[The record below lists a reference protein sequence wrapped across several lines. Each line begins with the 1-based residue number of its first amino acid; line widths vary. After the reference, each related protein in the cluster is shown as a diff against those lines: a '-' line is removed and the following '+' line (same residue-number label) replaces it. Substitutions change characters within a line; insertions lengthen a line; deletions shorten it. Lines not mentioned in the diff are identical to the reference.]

1 MSLVTSMI
9 VLMPCNIALAQPT
22 DGDGG
27 TTGGGVTGGDGST
40 VSSPIT
46 IDGDFSDW
54 AALEQDLPNACI
66 SASTDDNALYTGL
79 YKAQFFVNGDSLF
92 FYIEYSNSKQV
103 QEAGTNYVTDM
114 IHIMLHTGGLSTT
127 GTTNYNDEDVWSDL
141 ANVRIIGSPR
151 TQFANAY
158 ILVYQETDQTWE
170 TVQLP
175 VSPISA
181 CTPVEEVTNDHAKTE
196 GAIALSL
203 LPVQI
208 EALKVGVIGV
218 ETSYVTSGV
227 LPQMSLNPTDGGKII
242 QPMLSLPWG
251 SSSEP
256 SSGMCGK
263 NVSWTYT
270 PLAKMLQISGRGAM
284 DDFEDAA
291 PDYADFQNDIQYV
304 TVSEGVTYIGSRAFA
319 GMTSLL
325 TASLDSSVTSMGTY
339 VFNNCTTL
347 QYLQLPV
354 HITTIPEGTFYYCSS
369 LQGIE
374 IPADVTSIGEVAFNE
389 CSQMEA
395 LVCYATTPPTLD
407 ANVFDGVP
415 NTVTLYVPAESVTA
429 YQSDQ
434 GWSYF
439 TNIQAIPDETQ
450 LEDQSGMC
458 GDKINWTLTGKT
470 LTLNGG
476 GEMWD
481 FTPDNPATY
490 AEFMERIDTV
500 IMEGSVT
507 KVSMYAF
514 YHLENM
520 KYIELSEYVDTID
533 THAFESCYSLEHIT
547 LPNSVR
553 HIGHD
558 AFAYCSGLQSAIL
571 PAELK
576 KIPAN
581 LFVFCRSLSR
591 LQIPST
597 VTSIGDNAF
606 YLCAKLQT
614 VALSSELK
622 EIYGGAFGG
631 CTSLSQIQCEAVIPP
646 ALIDTADNPVFDNV
660 PSTIPLYVRAKAVP
674 NYQAAE
680 GWNYFENIQPIDGDT
695 LEPTE
700 ITVFGITITP
710 GDSTNTDPVDLLGDG
725 TMIYDIEEN
734 TLTVNG
740 TEWTVGEEETVAIN
754 YTGDAPLTIVLEE
767 SSTIIADTIIAST
780 ANIVITGEGTL
791 VAEGTVPIIGSPDA
805 TITFEANMHVRSLP
819 SAAAVRRRIR
829 DAKFGKKLDETGG
842 PALSGF
848 GSSDFSK
855 VNVSPSGASYGEVPD
870 ESHGEA
876 ATINALYTLNG
887 QGEKVIVTEFET
899 TLIATGAEDVRER
912 KALDS
917 TKPMYNILGMQVDA
931 KYKGIVVQDGQKYLL
946 Q

>member
-1 MSLVTSMI
+1 MKHINSIIMSLVTSMI
-9 VLMPCNIALAQPT
+9 VLMPSNVALAQST
-22 DGDGG
+22 GGDGG
-27 TTGGGVTGGDGST
+27 TTGGGVTGGDEST
-40 VSSPIT
+40 VSSPIS

-54 AALEQDLPNACI
+54 AALEQSLPNACVSV
-66 SASTDDNALYTGL
+66 SADDNALYTGI
-79 YKAQFFVNGDSLF
+79 YKVQFFVNGDSLF
-92 FYIEYSNSKQV
+92 FYIEYSNSNQV
-103 QEAGTNYVTDM
+103 QEAGTNYVTDK

-127 GTTNYNDEDVWSDL
+127 GTTIFNDENVWSDL
-141 ANVRIIGSPR
+141 TNVRIIGSPR

-158 ILVYQETDQTWE
+158 IIVFQETDQTWE

-175 VSPISA
+175 VLPISA

-208 EALKVGVIGV
+208 KELKVGVIGV
-218 ETSYVTSGV
+218 ETDNVTSGV
-227 LPQMSLNPTDGGKII
+227 LPQVSLNPTDGGKII
-242 QPMLSLPWG
+242 QSMLSLPW
-251 SSSEP
+251 SS
-256 SSGMCGK
+256 
-263 NVSWTYT
+263 
-270 PLAKMLQISGRGAM
+270 
-284 DDFEDAA
+284 
-291 PDYADFQNDIQYV
+291 
-304 TVSEGVTYIGSRAFA
+304 A
-319 GMTSLL
+319 G
-325 TASLDSSVTSMGTY
+325 D
-339 VFNNCTTL
+339 
-347 QYLQLPV
+347 
-354 HITTIPEGTFYYCSS
+354 
-369 LQGIE
+369 
-374 IPADVTSIGEVAFNE
+374 
-389 CSQMEA
+389 
-395 LVCYATTPPTLD
+395 
-407 ANVFDGVP
+407 
-415 NTVTLYVPAESVTA
+415 
-429 YQSDQ
+429 
-434 GWSYF
+434 
-439 TNIQAIPDETQ
+439 
-450 LEDQSGMC
+450 EDQSGMC

-520 KYIELSEYVDTID
+520 KYIQLSEYVDTID

-591 LQIPST
+591 VQIPST

-606 YLCAKLQT
+606 YMCAKLQT

-680 GWNYFENIQPIDGDT
+680 GWNYFENIQPIAGDT

-734 TLTVNG
+734 TLTFNG

-754 YTGDAPLTIVLEE
+754 YTGDVPLTIVLDEA
-767 SSTIIADTIIAST
+767 SMIIADTVIAST

-791 VAEGTVPIIGSPDA
+791 VAEGTVPIIGTPDA

-899 TLIATGAEDVRER
+899 TLIATGAEDARER

>member
-1 MSLVTSMI
+1 MALVTSMI
-9 VLMPCNIALAQPT
+9 VLMPSNVALAQST
-22 DGDGG
+22 GGDGG

-40 VSSPIT
+40 VSSPIS

-54 AALEQDLPNACI
+54 AALEQSLPNAYV
-66 SASTDDNALYTGL
+66 SVSTDDNALYSGI
-79 YKAQFFVNGDSLF
+79 YKVQFFVNGDSLF
-92 FYIEYSNSKQV
+92 FYIEYSNSNQV

-127 GTTNYNDEDVWSDL
+127 GTTIFYDENVWSDL
-141 ANVRIIGSPR
+141 TNVRISGSPR

-175 VSPISA
+175 VSPIIA

-196 GAIALSL
+196 GAIDLSL

-208 EALKVGVIGV
+208 EELKAGVIGV
-218 ETSYVTSGV
+218 ETGNVTSGV
-227 LPQMSLNPTDGGKII
+227 LPQVSLNPTDGGKII
-242 QPMLSLPWG
+242 QSMLSLPW
-251 SSSEP
+251 SS
-256 SSGMCGK
+256 
-263 NVSWTYT
+263 
-270 PLAKMLQISGRGAM
+270 
-284 DDFEDAA
+284 
-291 PDYADFQNDIQYV
+291 
-304 TVSEGVTYIGSRAFA
+304 A
-319 GMTSLL
+319 G
-325 TASLDSSVTSMGTY
+325 D
-339 VFNNCTTL
+339 
-347 QYLQLPV
+347 
-354 HITTIPEGTFYYCSS
+354 
-369 LQGIE
+369 
-374 IPADVTSIGEVAFNE
+374 
-389 CSQMEA
+389 
-395 LVCYATTPPTLD
+395 
-407 ANVFDGVP
+407 
-415 NTVTLYVPAESVTA
+415 
-429 YQSDQ
+429 
-434 GWSYF
+434 
-439 TNIQAIPDETQ
+439 
-450 LEDQSGMC
+450 EDQSGMC

-470 LTLNGG
+470 LTLSGG

-500 IMEGSVT
+500 IMKGSVT

-591 LQIPST
+591 VQIPST

-606 YLCAKLQT
+606 YLCAKLPSI
-614 VALSSELK
+614 ALPSELK

-680 GWNYFENIQPIDGDT
+680 GWNYFENIQPIAGDT

-734 TLTVNG
+734 TLTFNG

-754 YTGDAPLTIVLEE
+754 YTGDVPLTIVLDE
-767 SSTIIADTIIAST
+767 SSMIIADTVIAST

-791 VAEGTVPIIGSPDA
+791 VAEGTVPIIGTPDA

>member
-1 MSLVTSMI
+1 MALVTSMI
-9 VLMPCNIALAQPT
+9 VWMPSNVALAQPT

-27 TTGGGVTGGDGST
+27 TTGGDVTGGDGST
-40 VSSPIT
+40 VSSPIS

-54 AALEQDLPNACI
+54 AALEQSLPNACVSV
-66 SASTDDNALYTGL
+66 SADDNALYTGI
-79 YKAQFFVNGDSLF
+79 YKVQFFVNGDSLF
-92 FYIEYSNSKQV
+92 FYIEYSNSNQV

-127 GTTNYNDEDVWSDL
+127 GTTIFNDENVWSDL
-141 ANVRIIGSPR
+141 TNVRIIGSPR

-175 VSPISA
+175 VLPISA

-196 GAIALSL
+196 GAIALSK

-208 EALKVGVIGV
+208 KELKAGVIGV
-218 ETSYVTSGV
+218 ETGNVTSGV

-242 QPMLSLPWG
+242 QPMLSLPWT
-251 SSSEP
+251 S
-256 SSGMCGK
+256 
-263 NVSWTYT
+263 
-270 PLAKMLQISGRGAM
+270 
-284 DDFEDAA
+284 
-291 PDYADFQNDIQYV
+291 
-304 TVSEGVTYIGSRAFA
+304 A
-319 GMTSLL
+319 G
-325 TASLDSSVTSMGTY
+325 
-339 VFNNCTTL
+339 
-347 QYLQLPV
+347 
-354 HITTIPEGTFYYCSS
+354 E
-369 LQGIE
+369 
-374 IPADVTSIGEVAFNE
+374 
-389 CSQMEA
+389 
-395 LVCYATTPPTLD
+395 
-407 ANVFDGVP
+407 
-415 NTVTLYVPAESVTA
+415 
-429 YQSDQ
+429 
-434 GWSYF
+434 
-439 TNIQAIPDETQ
+439 
-450 LEDQSGMC
+450 EDQSGMC

-470 LTLNGG
+470 LTLSGG

-520 KYIELSEYVDTID
+520 KYIQLSEYVDTID

-606 YLCAKLQT
+606 YLCGKLQT

-680 GWNYFENIQPIDGDT
+680 GWNYFENIQPIAGDT

-734 TLTVNG
+734 TLTFNG

-754 YTGDAPLTIVLEE
+754 YTGDAPLTIVLDE
-767 SSTIIADTIIAST
+767 SSMIIADTVIAST

-791 VAEGTVPIIGSPDA
+791 VAEGTVPIIGTPDA

-917 TKPMYNILGMQVDA
+917 TKPMYNILGMRVDA